1 MAQSYENHAHRP
13 IATTV
18 GFLFVGIAVVG
29 FVGAVRS
36 GGGSNL
42 APAFGGLIASVLVL
56 LSISRTYITRLQ
68 DRIIKL
74 EMKVRCATLLSPEQQ
89 RLLAKLDN
97 KRIAALRFASDEE
110 LPQLLERASRE
121 SMKPDEIKRAIRNW
135 VPDYDRT

>member
-1 MAQSYENHAHRP
+1 VAQSYENHAYRP

-42 APAFGGLIASVLVL
+42 ALAFGGLIASVLVL
-56 LSISRTYITRLQ
+56 LSISRTHITRLQ

-110 LPQLLERASRE
+110 LPQLLERASRG

>member
-1 MAQSYENHAHRP
+1 VAQSYENHAYRP

-18 GFLFVGIAVVG
+18 GFLFVAIAVVG

-36 GGGSNL
+36 GGGSIL
-42 APAFGGLIASVLVL
+42 ALAFGGLIASVLVL

-74 EMKVRCATLLSPEQQ
+74 EMNVRCATLLRPEQQ